1 LKTKGQVLRIESG
14 RLEGGW
20 DHGSKL
26 ILKLV
31 AAQSLGL
38 VAELRS
44 ELVEEGHVLA
54 LDLVDVGNLSQ
65 GHGQVGCD
73 GDLLSESDLVNGNQV
88 DQVLVLLGLGWDLSL
103 S

>member
-1 LKTKGQVLRIESG
+1 MKTKGQVLRIESG
-14 RLEGGW
+14 RLVAGW
-20 DHGSKL
+20 DHGNKL

-31 AAQSLGL
+31 VAFGLGL

-44 ELVEEGHVLA
+44 ELVEEGHVLT
-54 LDLVDVGNLSQ
+54 LELVDVGNLSQ
-65 GHGQVGCD
+65 DHGKVGCNW
-73 GDLLSESDLVNGNQV
+73 DLLAESDLVNGNQV